1 MSISSAFNSAS
12 SGLRVTEA
20 RADMVA
26 SNIANASTA
35 GYTRREGTQV
45 SSGGT
50 GGQTVDLRMA
60 RQVDE
65 RLATISRGASAQ
77 LGQANVTGEV
87 LRGYLSTLGD
97 IGDEISPAARMA
109 DFQAGLDLLANNP
122 SSASVQADVL
132 ARADTLVRSLNTA
145 SNALESSRTQAAAS
159 FQSAATEVNSALS
172 DIANLNA
179 QLRGQ
184 SIGSPS
190 FSGLM
195 DEMNMRLDA
204 LGSQMD
210 FQSRWESSGTL
221 TLFTAGGTELVSGTD
236 AARLT
241 VDTQSGALF
250 ADGTDI
256 TPNQPGNRGIT
267 SGRMAGLSQMLSTV
281 IPQMKLQQDELA
293 RGLVE
298 SFQDADSSLTAGQ
311 PGLFT
316 DGGAAFDPAQ
326 SDGLAGRLG
335 INANVRPE
343 TGGALWRL
351 RDGMSAATPG
361 DAGAT
366 AQINAFIG
374 AFDTARPI
382 ATAAGLGS
390 SARLGDLAS
399 SMVGAQHNIR
409 VSADSQAGT
418 ASIRLATF
426 EDGRSMVE
434 GVNIDTELQKLL
446 EIEQSYGANSQVLSS
461 LSDMIDTLL
470 NAV

>member
-20 RADMVA
+20 RADLVA

-35 GYTRREGTQV
+35 GYTLREGTQV
-45 SSGGT
+45 SSGGS

-65 RLATISRGASAQ
+65 RLAAMSRGASAE

-132 ARADTLVRSLNTA
+132 ARADTLVRSLKTA
-145 SNALESSRTQAAAS
+145 SNALEGSRTQAAAS
-159 FQSAATEVNSALS
+159 FQSAATEVNTALTN
-172 DIANLNA
+172 IANLNA

-184 SIGSPS
+184 SIGSSS

-210 FQSRWESSGTL
+210 FQPRWESNGTL

-241 VDTQSGALF
+241 VDPQSGALF

-256 TPNQPGNRGIT
+256 TPNQLGNRGIT
-267 SGRMAGLSQMLSTV
+267 SGRLTGLSQMLSTV

-298 SFQDADSSLTAGQ
+298 SFQDADSSLATGQ

-326 SDGLAGRLG
+326 SDGLAGRLS

-351 RDGMSAATPG
+351 RDGMYATAPA

-382 ATAAGLGS
+382 ATEAGLGS

-409 VSADSQAGT
+409 VSADSKAGT